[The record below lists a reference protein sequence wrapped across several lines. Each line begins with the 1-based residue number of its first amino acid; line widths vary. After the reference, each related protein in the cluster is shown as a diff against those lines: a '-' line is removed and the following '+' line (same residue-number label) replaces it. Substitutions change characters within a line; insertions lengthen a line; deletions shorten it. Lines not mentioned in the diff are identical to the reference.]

1 MRTMR
6 ASLALL
12 AGAASTAYAFAP
24 SSLGVSSLRPMP
36 LSRSAHR
43 SCRGPTCG
51 RRSAAPLRMMVDP
64 SSVRLRA
71 RAACGPACGWL
82 TCRRFHRNTGA
93 RGNRAARPRA
103 PRGHLSGNSH

>member
-71 RAACGPACGWL
+71 RCLRPCLWLADLPA
-82 TCRRFHRNTGA
+82 FSPQHRCT
-93 RGNRAARPRA
+93 RQPRCSTPRTSRPSLR
-103 PRGHLSGNSH
+103 